1 MIKPKSSSLPK
12 FECGKTSPKSEY
24 PWQAAIF
31 LKENDKSR
39 YLCEATLITPRH
51 VLTAAHCVT
60 YRGSQDKI
68 TLPQLSVSFGKSDL
82 NNEVKS
88 KQDLGVVSIKVHP
101 GYQFANLLNDIA
113 VVELSSNVNID
124 DFVRPICLPE
134 LSGEA
139 GLKNVIVGYTLDKS
153 LNIGS
158 KLESVEVKEI
168 KADEC
173 EQRLADVSPLIG
185 DNTYCASYISGKTG
199 L

>member
-1 MIKPKSSSLPK
+1 M
-12 FECGKTSPKSEY
+12 
-24 PWQAAIF
+24 
-31 LKENDKSR
+31 
-39 YLCEATLITPRH
+39 
-51 VLTAAHCVT
+51 
-60 YRGSQDKI
+60 
-68 TLPQLSVSFGKSDL
+68 
-82 NNEVKS
+82 KS